1 MTPAPLPKVI
11 AFTGKAGAGK
21 STAANWILRNH
32 PKAMKMSFAQPLKK
46 MFYELIRHSIPKA
59 WPHTPIEYI
68 DGALKEDP
76 IPFLSNR
83 TGRELMQSLGTE
95 WGRNTVQQDFWVSIA
110 QGKLERLLGDERTAS
125 DTPQI
130 LAVYDDVRFQNE
142 ADMIRSYDG
151 LIVNI
156 QRPLTK
162 TTSDTTTNHASEQQ
176 TIEPDLVW
184 ENDATEEAFI
194 AKVAALLPVPPKA

>member
-1 MTPAPLPKVI
+1 MTPPTLPQVV
-11 AFTGKAGAGK
+11 AFTGKAGSGK
-21 STAANWILRNH
+21 TTAANWILRNH

-46 MFYELIRHSIPKA
+46 MFYELIRQSIPKV

-68 DGALKEDP
+68 DGALKEEP

-83 TGRELMQSLGTE
+83 TGRELTQSLGTE
-95 WGRNTVQQDFWVSIA
+95 WGRNTVQPDFWVNIA
-110 QGKLERLLGDERTAS
+110 QGKLERLLGDRRVAS
-125 DTPQI
+125 DTPHI

-142 ADMIRSYDG
+142 ADMIRSYGG
-151 LIVNI
+151 LIVNV

-176 TIEPDLVW
+176 EIEPDLVW
-184 ENDATEEAFI
+184 HNDGTEEDFT
-194 AKVAALLPVPPKA
+194 AKVAELLPVPPKA

>member
-1 MTPAPLPKVI
+1 MTPLPRVI

-46 MFYELIRHSIPKA
+46 MFYELIRQSIPKA

-68 DGALKEDP
+68 DGALKEEP

-95 WGRNTVQQDFWVSIA
+95 WGRNTVQPDFWVNIA
-110 QGKLERLLGDERTAS
+110 QGKLERLLGDRRVAS

-142 ADMIRSYDG
+142 ADMIRSYGG
-151 LIVNI
+151 LIVNV

-176 TIEPDLVW
+176 QIEHDLVLL
-184 ENDATEEAFI
+184 NDGTEEGLLDLLAEM
-194 AKVAALLPVPPKA
+194 LPVPPKA

>member
-1 MTPAPLPKVI
+1 MTRLPQVI

-21 STAANWILRNH
+21 TTAANWILRNH

-46 MFYELIRHSIPKA
+46 MFYELIRQSIPKA

-68 DGALKEDP
+68 DGALKEEP

-95 WGRNTVQQDFWVSIA
+95 WGRNTVQPDFWVNIA
-110 QGKLERLLGDERTAS
+110 QGKLERLLGDRRVAS

-142 ADMIRSYDG
+142 TDMIRSYGG

-162 TTSDTTTNHASEQQ
+162 TTSGTTTNHASEKQ
-176 TIEPDLVW
+176 TIEPDLVLQ
-184 ENDATEEAFI
+184 NDGTEEDFI
-194 AKVAALLPVPPKA
+194 VMVAELLPVPPKA

>member
-1 MTPAPLPKVI
+1 MTELPPVI

-46 MFYELIRHSIPKA
+46 MFYELIRQSIPKA

-68 DGALKEDP
+68 DGALKEEP

-95 WGRNTVQQDFWVSIA
+95 WGRNTVQPDFWVNIA
-110 QGKLERLLGDERTAS
+110 QGKLERLLGDRRVAS
-125 DTPQI
+125 DTPHI

-142 ADMIRSYDG
+142 ADMLRGYKGILIR
-151 LIVNI
+151 IE
-156 QRPLTK
+156 RPHTA

-176 TIEPDLVW
+176 QQVEPDFVIQ
-184 ENDATEEAFI
+184 NDGTEEDLF
-194 AKVAALLPVPPKA
+194 AKLAEILPPPSKA

>member
-1 MTPAPLPKVI
+1 MTPLPRVI

-46 MFYELIRHSIPKA
+46 MFYELIRQSIPKA

-68 DGALKEDP
+68 DGALKEEP

-95 WGRNTVQQDFWVSIA
+95 WGRNTVQPDFWVNIA
-110 QGKLERLLGDERTAS
+110 QGKLERLLGDRRVAS

-142 ADMIRSYDG
+142 ADMIRSYGG

-162 TTSDTTTNHASEQQ
+162 TTSDTTTNHASENQYLV
-176 TIEPDLVW
+176 PDIVLY
-184 ENDATEEAFI
+184 NDDTEEDFI
-194 AKVAALLPVPPKA
+194 ATVAEFLPVPPKA